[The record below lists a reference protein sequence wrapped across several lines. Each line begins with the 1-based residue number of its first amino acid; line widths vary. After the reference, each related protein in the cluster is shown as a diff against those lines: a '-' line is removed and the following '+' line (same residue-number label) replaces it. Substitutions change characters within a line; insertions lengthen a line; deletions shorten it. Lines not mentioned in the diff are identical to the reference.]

1 MAGDAAMMNGSDK
14 TQGSPGED
22 GQNAGGDGPNEGQ
35 RLDKWL
41 WSARFFKSRSL
52 ATKVCQGGLVRID
65 GEPTAK
71 PHYKLRSGEVLTFR
85 QGDQMRVIKVLL
97 LATRRGPAKEAQTLY
112 EDLAPPS
119 AEARLPRRKAPP
131 PGKRDP
137 GAGRPTKKD
146 RREIARLKDE
156 L

>member
-1 MAGDAAMMNGSDK
+1 MPDLPSD
-14 TQGSPGED
+14 
-22 GQNAGGDGPNEGQ
+22 NQ

-41 WSARFFKSRSL
+41 WCARFFKSRSL

-71 PHYKLRSGEVLTFR
+71 AHFALRGGEVLTFR
-85 QGDQMRVIKVLL
+85 QGDAIRVIKVLA
-97 LATRRGPAKEAQTLY
+97 LAARRGPAKEAQTLY

-119 AEARLPRRKAPP
+119 AEARLPRSKPAAPGLRP
-131 PGKRDP
+131 R

-146 RREIARLKDE
+146 RRVIARLKDE